1 MNRHN
6 LKSRPRTIG
15 RGSDCDLVIDDASV
29 SRIHVQVEV
38 TREGYLAVQDMD
50 SRNGSFLYRKGRW
63 LRAQRI
69 VLGSDDRLRL
79 GDHELSPGQLVAL
92 FSGIPG
98 VGLRE
103 GYAVRGKPLLFDKLL
118 ADLPSPKVIFEQ
130 PRRNPLTGT
139 IEEKR

>member
-1 MNRHN
+1 MNRHD
-6 LKSRPRTIG
+6 LKSRPRSIG

-29 SRIHVQVEV
+29 SRVHAQVDV

-50 SRNGSFLYRKGRW
+50 SSNGTFLYRKGRW

-69 VLGSDDRLRL
+69 VPGADDRLRL
-79 GDHELSPGQLVAL
+79 GDHEVSPQQLVAL
-92 FSGIPG
+92 FSGISG
-98 VGLRE
+98 IGLRE